1 MVLQNSYFLITK
13 TLILVIIFFAAH
25 TFTIFWA
32 GLYDEAIAP
41 YYQPAITMAHILAP
55 AVSPKNIKIFQI
67 SK

>member
-13 TLILVIIFFAAH
+13 TLILVIIFLLPTLSPFS
-25 TFTIFWA
+25 WA

-55 AVSPKNIKIFQI
+55 AVSQKNIKIFQI